1 METIN
6 KKKVNWKLIGN
17 IAFWVVLAFV
27 FIYAVLALF
36 TKKDVNQSTLFG
48 VSTLSVQTDSMKP
61 TFESGDLIFV
71 DTTFDYTELE
81 IDDVITYKT
90 MIEVDGEEYL
100 AYNSHRII
108 SINIVDGV
116 YWYTTDG
123 DDPRAVEELVV
134 QEDIYGVWTGKKMAN
149 FGTFTDKFVGFIK
162 SPIGFFLFI
171 VLPCFAF
178 LAYEVIRFVK
188 VMSDYNVQKALGDRD
203 QLQAEAVA
211 TAKAQ
216 IEAEMKAKAAE
227 SNKTE

>member
-6 KKKVNWKLIGN
+6 KKSINWKLIGN
-17 IAFWVVLAFV
+17 IAFWVVLSFV

-36 TKKDVNQSTLFG
+36 TKKDFNQSTMFG
-48 VSTLSVQTDSMKP
+48 VSTLSVQSDSMKP

-71 DTTFDYTELE
+71 DTTFDYTELQV
-81 IDDVITYKT
+81 DDVITYKT
-90 MIEVDGEEYL
+90 TIEVNGEEIL

-108 SINIVDGV
+108 SINIIDGV
-116 YWYTTDG
+116 YWFTTDG
-123 DDPRAVEELVV
+123 DDPRAEEETIT
-134 QEDIYGVWTGKKMAN
+134 QNDIYGIWNGKKLAN
-149 FGTFTDKFVGFIK
+149 FGTFTDKFVTFIK

-171 VLPCFAF
+171 VLPCFVF
-178 LAYEVIRFVK
+178 LAYEIIRFVK
-188 VMSDYNVQKALGDRD
+188 VMSEYNVQKALGDRD
-203 QLQAEAVA
+203 KLQAEAVA